1 MISIRGPS
9 FSIMLSI
16 GCMMLIIAC
25 ALRRIYFCYYT
36 RYKKKKL
43 KPTLSGLIELLS
55 NKHLLNEFTE
65 FCRSD
70 YCIENMMFFKE
81 FWRYK
86 NYYRIFSKNRSI
98 NNTDD
103 TLNDEKSQTKSQLSY
118 DEPQSIFKNQKIF
131 LSIRKLFSN
140 TSKSDPANTSVAS
153 CNTNNIK
160 EIQPA
165 YVAVNMEKNST
176 SEDDGSATNSESY
189 KKEISPDRQSVL
201 KKTCEIDEKHNI
213 SSDLKDEVDGIS
225 IHKNSIY
232 ENDKGNRS
240 SLLKENSFDSNLSE
254 YAVYNNIQNKLIYKN
269 ENKSM
274 DLRSNAR
281 ALNIIEEDNN
291 ACSSNKKIK
300 SHVDVYNNL
309 SSIENENLAKKILN
323 EKSNFKSDRA
333 LERQIPIMNDGKLR
347 NSSVLNSNL
356 RYNETTSGMS
366 SVNSMVNYKTM
377 CNINQIDSMDNTHG
391 SSDGIIKSS
400 VISKSIYNQS
410 YSSRMDL
417 TETKKMLDGDI
428 FKNVG
433 QEMYLYDK
441 KSANVKLHKY
451 ALQIYDKYI
460 CHGSIY
466 ELSIKNRTIKDIS
479 DKMSNTKDDQLFSED
494 IFNQAYIEVL
504 QNLYLT
510 SFQKYLKYGKKEII
524 YCKSFTRE
532 DSENLGENYKN
543 FDFN

>member
-1 MISIRGPS
+1 
-9 FSIMLSI
+9 
-16 GCMMLIIAC
+16 
-25 ALRRIYFCYYT
+25 
-36 RYKKKKL
+36 
-43 KPTLSGLIELLS
+43 
-55 NKHLLNEFTE
+55 
-65 FCRSD
+65 
-70 YCIENMMFFKE
+70 
-81 FWRYK
+81 
-86 NYYRIFSKNRSI
+86 
-98 NNTDD
+98 
-103 TLNDEKSQTKSQLSY
+103 
-118 DEPQSIFKNQKIF
+118 
-131 LSIRKLFSN
+131 
-140 TSKSDPANTSVAS
+140 
-153 CNTNNIK
+153 
-160 EIQPA
+160 
-165 YVAVNMEKNST
+165 MEKNST